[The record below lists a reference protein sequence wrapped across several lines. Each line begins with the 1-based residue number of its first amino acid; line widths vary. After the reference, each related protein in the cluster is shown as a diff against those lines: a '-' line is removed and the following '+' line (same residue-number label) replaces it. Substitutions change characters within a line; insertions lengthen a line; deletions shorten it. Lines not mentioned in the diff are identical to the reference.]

1 MLVDDETDAMHNEIA
16 SVQPSEISIHGI
28 TLFGNSIINFTM
40 YIGILSDSLKNGEF
54 DLQSEEASLAKQVAI
69 RIVHY
74 IANRVNPKVIEAFQ
88 KYLFGVI
95 NIWLSV
101 RPTNSKIRE
110 QIWTRFCYFT
120 SSDEYTA
127 IWKKVYDAVG
137 VDNSPIL
144 SFHTTLQLLYRLW
157 KHHHPTTAIQTSQE
171 IQHLSYDEQNA
182 LWYVAGYILRKLR
195 LQLEKNRMGKDSE
208 EQLALLECFV
218 DDSYMYDNSDCYIE
232 EIVDSQS
239 WLRMIDRGGLTKCT
253 NDFYTY
259 LRVVEMVSKIT
270 ITSAFEEIKH
280 PQTCRDLEAMTEAI
294 VKDTAVQRS
303 WEGLVR
309 DQSSEE
315 SRWSDCSSS
324 RVQQSLIK
332 LYIKIRC
339 YAYSKKR
346 AEHLKQENK
355 ESLQKSKSL
364 RTKLSLRYD

>member
-1 MLVDDETDAMHNEIA
+1 M
-16 SVQPSEISIHGI
+16 
-28 TLFGNSIINFTM
+28 
-40 YIGILSDSLKNGEF
+40 
-54 DLQSEEASLAKQVAI
+54 
-69 RIVHY
+69 
-74 IANRVNPKVIEAFQ
+74 
-88 KYLFGVI
+88 
-95 NIWLSV
+95 
-101 RPTNSKIRE
+101 
-110 QIWTRFCYFT
+110 
-120 SSDEYTA
+120 
-127 IWKKVYDAVG
+127 YDAVG

-144 SFHTTLQLLYRLW
+144 SFHTTLQLLYSLW
-157 KHHHPTTAIQTSQE
+157 KHHHPTTAIKTSQE

-218 DDSYMYDNSDCYIE
+218 DDDYNNSDCYVE

-253 NDFYTY
+253 NDFYVY
-259 LRVVEMVSKIT
+259 LRVVEMVSKIM
-270 ITSAFEEIKH
+270 IKSAFEEIKH

-315 SRWSDCSSS
+315 SRWSDFSSS

-332 LYIKIRC
+332 LYIKVRC

-346 AEHLKQENK
+346 AEHLKQDNK
-355 ESLQKSKSL
+355 DSLQKSKSL